1 MGADRRTLS
10 GARSRS
16 IAARQALQR
25 AYAEIAKAVPA
36 LKIMLT
42 TYFGG
47 LGDNRDTA
55 LALPVA
61 GLHLDLV
68 RAPDQLDD
76 VVDPAPKD
84 RVLSLG
90 VIDGRNIWRADLAA
104 SSNGSSPSSP
114 TWAAIRVQIAP
125 SCSLLHVPID
135 LALETGLDPDVK
147 SWLAFSVQKIEE
159 LAALGQALAGDAR
172 QGR

>member
-1 MGADRRTLS
+1 MHH
-10 GARSRS
+10 
-16 IAARQALQR
+16 
-25 AYAEIAKAVPA
+25 AYTEIAKAVPQ
-36 LKIMLT
+36 LKIMLA

-47 LGDNRDTA
+47 LGANRDTA

-68 RAPDQLDD
+68 RAPEQLDD
-76 VVDPAPKD
+76 
-84 RVLSLG
+84 
-90 VIDGRNIWRADLAA
+90 LAGCRRTACCRSA
-104 SSNGSSPSSP
+104 SSTAATSGAPISAGSSTGWNPSSP
-114 TWAAIRVQIAP
+114 GSAADRVQLAP

-159 LAALGQALAGDAR
+159 LAALGTRAGAAAASTP
-172 QGR
+172 GRA